1 MNHPPDD
8 PIILNPF
15 LWYILLYGGCDLE
28 FLLCQKWDFQLGT
41 EQESQTPTT
50 HPNPKN
56 SLFLVCFFFNLK
68 RYIIDTLPE
77 TNMTS
82 PLKMDGWNTKNFP
95 IGAKGL
101 FSGVLLTVSFREGNH
116 LLYKQTFNHQALQAP
131 AVPRLSFDPVAIG
144 FWYLGQLSKLPWGKK
159 KKLPPP
165 PKKKKK
171 NTCTILKKNLQKGF
185 LNLPGAPPGHKKK
198 NVTG

>member
-1 MNHPPDD
+1 MGISTLAPSKSHRPP
-8 PIILNPF
+8 PRIQIKKTHYFWCVF
-15 LWYILLYGGCDLE
+15 L
-28 FLLCQKWDFQLGT
+28 
-41 EQESQTPTT
+41 
-50 HPNPKN
+50 
-56 SLFLVCFFFNLK
+56 NLK

-101 FSGVLLTVSFREGNH
+101 FAVSFREDNH

-144 FWYLGQLSKLPWGKK
+144 FWYLCQLSKLPWGKK
-159 KKLPPP
+159 HAPP

-171 NTCTILKKNLQKGF
+171 KT
-185 LNLPGAPPGHKKK
+185 PPPPKKK
-198 NVTG
+198 